1 MPVFLILQVVTRCH
15 LTILSRG
22 GEMMPKETFNNLS
35 EDKKERIMEAAKKE
49 FSLHPLHEASVAN
62 IIKDL
67 TISRGSFYKYFEN
80 LEELYIYFYHKVK
93 IDFHQLIFESIEE
106 KNGDLFAGLELFFER
121 MVHKLLDDEYA
132 AYFKMTFTH
141 MDYETGNK
149 LTPELYSTGQHKR
162 TTTRDQLMARIKMD
176 RLKLNSEAELFK
188 FIKML
193 MSILHELLNE
203 ALSNDWSKEKMLTE
217 FKLRMNW
224 LKNGLAK

>member
-1 MPVFLILQVVTRCH
+1 
-15 LTILSRG
+15 
-22 GEMMPKETFNNLS
+22 MPKETFNNLS
-35 EDKKERIMEAAKKE
+35 EDKKERIMEAARKE

-67 TISRGSFYKYFEN
+67 GISRGSFYKYFEN

-93 IDFHQLIFESIEE
+93 IDFHQLIFESIAE
-106 KNGDLFAGLELFFER
+106 KKGDLFAGLELFFER

-141 MDYETGNK
+141 MDYEIGNK
-149 LTPELYSTGQHKR
+149 LTPELYATGQHHQP
-162 TTTRDQLMARIKMD
+162 TTSDQLIASIQMD
-176 RLKLNSEAELFK
+176 RLKLKSEVELFK

-203 ALSNDWSKEKMLTE
+203 ALTNDWSKEKILAE
-217 FKLRMNW
+217 FQLRMNW
-224 LKNGLAK
+224 LRNGLEK